1 MVIKVISLGS
11 PEYRDDPEVR
21 TAIEEER
28 QNVLGKRVW
37 IKGEERELSW
47 MRKNRPNAKIVRA
60 HLVGAIKNIQDRQ
73 QRKVKIRVVANGG
86 KAVDVRG
93 DRFAVYDLLCAPYDT
108 RVVPHA
114 ARERHDA
121 YGSHD

>member
-47 MRKNRPNAKIVRA
+47 MPWPADVCRP
-60 HLVGAIKNIQDRQ
+60 
-73 QRKVKIRVVANGG
+73 
-86 KAVDVRG
+86 
-93 DRFAVYDLLCAPYDT
+93 
-108 RVVPHA
+108 
-114 ARERHDA
+114 
-121 YGSHD
+121 